1 MWQGGRVMISP
12 EQVRLVSGASAPI
25 LLLGGAPVHDAL
37 PVLRVVDGAVP
48 GLDGW
53 SVFARLT
60 MCVLD
65 GPGDA
70 GCLFPTLGGS
80 FGTDGVARWCDEVE
94 RAGGAL
100 VVSLADAAELTGPV
114 DWPALLDGGSRG
126 GFAAAAG

>member
-1 MWQGGRVMISP
+1 MISP

-25 LLLGGAPVHDAL
+25 LLLGGAPAHGAL

-48 GLDGW
+48 ALDGW

-70 GCLFPTLGGS
+70 GCLVPTLGGS
-80 FGTDGVARWCDEVE
+80 FDTDGVARWCEEVG

-100 VVSLADAAELTGPV
+100 VVSLPDPSDLTGQL

-126 GFAAAAG
+126 GFAPAAD

>member
-1 MWQGGRVMISP
+1 MISA

-25 LLLGGAPVHDAL
+25 LLLGGAPVHGAL
-37 PVLRVVDGAVP
+37 PVLRVADGAVP

-53 SVFARLT
+53 SVFASLT

-80 FGTDGVARWCDEVE
+80 SGTDGVAHWCAEVE

-100 VVSLADAAELTGPV
+100 VVSLPDQAALTGPL

-126 GFAAAAG
+126 GFAAATAA